1 MTFLVASSSPL
12 SGKFVVK
19 KYAGWGILGADIP
32 TTGDNGGSPVLNDS
46 PQAGSEYHWRLE
58 TAPSSGTVTIYPDL
72 TFTHTGAADG
82 VWTWQYRLYEDGVSQ
97 GVSTVTDTFGNI
109 ATLSVSESADTVT
122 SSANIIDGVNAT
134 LSVTESADTV
144 SASASVPLSAS
155 LSYTEAADSASGTAT
170 VTINATATLTETGD
184 SISGVSVVEITAT
197 ASLTE
202 SSDSLS
208 ASATLVDGVSASL
221 NVTESADTLA
231 AVANAAIAA
240 ALASSEAGDELSAQ
254 AEVALSAALNS
265 VESSDTV
272 VSSVGISVTCS
283 ASLSEDGDT
292 LTATAS
298 IISDSNTI
306 TAASM
311 VRLAEIWARMELDAT
326 KPLVTSAT
334 QLTVGTI
341 SQDIST
347 GGAVRTGSALVPTID
362 PDTMIAEV
370 WQRLGLDPDNALTQ
384 TNTSIDVGDIHLTV
398 SGTDTLTVQRV

>member
-12 SGKFVVK
+12 AGKFVVK

-109 ATLSVSESADTVT
+109 ATLSVSESADTL
-122 SSANIIDGVNAT
+122 SASATVDNVVNAS
-134 LSVTESADTV
+134 LSVTES
-144 SASASVPLSAS
+144 
-155 LSYTEAADSASGTAT
+155 
-170 VTINATATLTETGD
+170 ND
-184 SISGVSVVEITAT
+184 SISSSAT
-197 ASLTE
+197 IDGGIAASLI
-202 SSDSLS
+202 
-208 ASATLVDGVSASL
+208 
-221 NVTESADTLA
+221 VTESDDELA
-231 AVANAAIAA
+231 VQSAIA
-240 ALASSEAGDELSAQ
+240 LSS
-254 AEVALSAALNS
+254 ALNTADS
-265 VESSDTV
+265 NDSV
-272 VSSVGISVTCS
+272 VSSTEVGIDCLS
-283 ASLSEDGDT
+283 SLSENSDT
-292 LTATAS
+292 LTAAAFILS
-298 IISDSNTI
+298 GSNAI
-306 TAASM
+306 TVESM

-334 QLTVGTI
+334 LLTVGTI

-347 GGAVRTGSALVPTID
+347 GGAVRTGATLVPTID
-362 PDTMIAEV
+362 PDTMITEV

-384 TNTSIDVGDIHLTV
+384 TNTSIDVGNIHLNV
-398 SGTDTLTVQRV
+398 SGNDTLTVQRV